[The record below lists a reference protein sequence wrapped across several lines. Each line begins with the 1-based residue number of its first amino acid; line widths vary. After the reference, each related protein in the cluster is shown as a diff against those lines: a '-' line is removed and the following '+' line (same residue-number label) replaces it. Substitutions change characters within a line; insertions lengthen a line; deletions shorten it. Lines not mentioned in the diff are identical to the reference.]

1 MPFITFSTL
10 LFSTWLCPFYMEQ
23 EWWTGEIIAL
33 FMLFKETYLA
43 LFIQYDVECTFVIYT
58 LKYMNVYFFYIYF
71 SEIFYMEFMKMSM
84 NYFWYDHRSLLF
96 ILLLKWTKFIDLHTF
111 IQLCLLDIY
120 RTLVIIR
127 KYKFI
132 MHYKLLYT

>member
-1 MPFITFSTL
+1 
-10 LFSTWLCPFYMEQ
+10 MEQ